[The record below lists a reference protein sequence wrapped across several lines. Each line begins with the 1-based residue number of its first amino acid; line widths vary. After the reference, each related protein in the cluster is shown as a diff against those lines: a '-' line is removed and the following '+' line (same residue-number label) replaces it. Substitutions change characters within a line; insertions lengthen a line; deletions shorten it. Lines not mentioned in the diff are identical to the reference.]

1 MTAEVH
7 FGGVHFGPIH
17 FGSIHLAGSIGVI
30 HSVFGMRRLRVA
42 AVAACNTATVATAA
56 GFSPEAWTDA
66 EAPHVFSGI
75 ARGWIGGRNRGRLP
89 FVEVAVTSDS
99 GSPVVTEQG
108 GDLTQTLVIRCHAGG
123 GLLDADSQT
132 LCILSAC
139 LAETRASSTRL
150 PELGP
155 CRMGDLRHCP
165 WGHVRDATLTVA
177 QTYYR

>member
-7 FGGVHFGPIH
+7 FGGIHFGPIH

-30 HSVFGMRRLRVA
+30 HSIFGMARLRAA
-42 AVAACNTATVATAA
+42 AVAACSSNAVAAAA
-56 GFSPEAWTDA
+56 GFSSATWTDST
-66 EAPHVFSGI
+66 APHVFHGI
-75 ARGWIGGRNRGRLP
+75 ARGFVRGRNRGRLP
-89 FVEVAVTSDS
+89 FVEVAVVADS
-99 GSPVVTEQG
+99 GAPVVTEQG

-132 LCILSAC
+132 LQILSAC

-155 CRMGDLRHCP
+155 CRMGDLRHGP